1 MFEQS
6 QMLYA
11 TLMLVFCLML
21 FGVPPLYAEEASSSQ
36 QTEKALQFPETA
48 EEISEALKGEL
59 PEKIRGRGSL
69 QSKNNGGDLFGKKK
83 SGVNTRGLGAIVE
96 DESALDEAPKIGA
109 LILFDYNSA
118 VIQAQSLPLLREYGK
133 ALQTDLKDMVLV
145 VAGHTDSKGSD
156 EYNLS
161 LSERRAEAVKEFLVS
176 EFQVEDERLL
186 VKPYGER
193 KPIDENATS
202 EGRAKNRRVEFI
214 RIQ

>member
-1 MFEQS
+1 MFEKARHVYKILS
-6 QMLYA
+6 VML
-11 TLMLVFCLML
+11 CLA
-21 FGVPPLYAEEASSSQ
+21 FSGAWPLYAEDE
-36 QTEKALQFPETA
+36 LQFPETA
-48 EEISEALKGEL
+48 EEISKALNLEL
-59 PEKIRGRGSL
+59 PEKLRGRGSL
-69 QSKNNGGDLFGKKK
+69 KSKNNGDDLFGEKK
-83 SGVNTRGLGAIVE
+83 SGANTRGLGAIVE
-96 DESALDEAPKIGA
+96 DERTLTLAPRVAA

-133 ALQTDLKDMVLV
+133 ALETDLKETVLV

-161 LSERRAEAVKEFLVS
+161 LSERRAEAVKQFLVS
-176 EFQVEDERLL
+176 EFQIEEERLL

-193 KPIDENATS
+193 KPIDNNVTS

>member
-1 MFEQS
+1 MFEKTRNVS
-6 QMLYA
+6 KIF
-11 TLMLVFCLML
+11 TFIFCLIAFSVL
-21 FGVPPLYAEEASSSQ
+21 SVYAEED
-36 QTEKALQFPETA
+36 LQFPETA
-48 EEISEALKGEL
+48 EEITKALNVEL
-59 PEKIRGRGSL
+59 PEKIKGRGSL
-69 QSKNNGGDLFGKKK
+69 KSQKSGTDLFGKKK
-83 SGVNTRGLGAIVE
+83 SDGNTRGLGAIVD

-161 LSERRAEAVKEFLVS
+161 LSERRAESVKQFLVS
-176 EFQVEDERLL
+176 EFQVEEERLL

-193 KPIDENATS
+193 KPIKDNETT